1 MAFERRVEHGAGFVY
16 IPSNSAMP
24 GMVKIGLT
32 RNEAAARAVELS
44 RATGVPTDFELV
56 YDELV
61 NDCRA
66 VERSLHKRFS
76 EYRVNDRREFFRVP
90 IRQAIAA
97 LQEEAKAYPVI
108 PLAEERI
115 DILPRLEQRCRRWLR
130 RDLVGAY
137 IIQTDGLVYRETVFQ
152 PHVALNDRETQRLDL
167 GFIYSGDEPDFSC
180 SKPIA
185 DNAQRFLNLDAYTI
199 HMVTD
204 LFNDETHQ
212 FVETRHRLQ
221 EEMPFQ
227 P

>member
-1 MAFERRVEHGAGFVY
+1 VEHRAGFVY
-16 IPSNSAMP
+16 ILSNSAMP

-115 DILPRLEQRCRRWLR
+115 DILPRLE
-130 RDLVGAY
+130 
-137 IIQTDGLVYRETVFQ
+137 
-152 PHVALNDRETQRLDL
+152 HLNDRETQRLDL
-167 GFIYSGDEPDFSC
+167 GFIYSGDEPDFSS
-180 SKPIA
+180 SKLSQSRITPSDSSIST
-185 DNAQRFLNLDAYTI
+185 RT
-199 HMVTD
+199 
-204 LFNDETHQ
+204 LFTW
-212 FVETRHRLQ
+212 
-221 EEMPFQ
+221 
-227 P
+227 